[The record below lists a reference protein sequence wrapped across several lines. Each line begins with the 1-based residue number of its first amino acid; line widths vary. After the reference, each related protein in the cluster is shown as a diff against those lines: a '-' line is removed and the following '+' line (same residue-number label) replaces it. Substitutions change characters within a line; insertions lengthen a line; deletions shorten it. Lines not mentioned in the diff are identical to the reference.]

1 MATFA
6 AHVAGETAYNKEA
19 YHSQEIAHKA
29 EYEPKDAAHFC
40 TTSALIK
47 PSRYQEPVA
56 YKNQKGKKKGHQ
68 YRHLSAKGWHANGAA
83 SDGIFKN
90 VTVNKKRFVA
100 DFIDHQTK
108 LAQLRHEQISRY
120 ASTNQH
126 NTNAEQNKPL

>member
-56 YKNQKGKKKGHQ
+56 YILTVGQGQVTEHRLRVQATGRRAYEGSGLQKGHQ
-68 YRHLSAKGWHANGAA
+68 HPTTRLPGRSAGPSSPGGLTCAYRVSTTTTRISSG
-83 SDGIFKN
+83 
-90 VTVNKKRFVA
+90 
-100 DFIDHQTK
+100 
-108 LAQLRHEQISRY
+108 QLRLEVGGPH
-120 ASTNQH
+120 
-126 NTNAEQNKPL
+126 